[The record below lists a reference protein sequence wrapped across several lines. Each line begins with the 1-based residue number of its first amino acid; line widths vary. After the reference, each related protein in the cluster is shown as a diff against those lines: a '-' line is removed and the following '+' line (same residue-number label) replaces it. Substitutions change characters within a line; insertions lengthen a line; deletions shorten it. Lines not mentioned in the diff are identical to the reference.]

1 MNRRRG
7 NDAHDKMKMPCIR
20 PNFGL
25 MLLVMVFIMIQKVQA
40 ADVLEDLVKSLASD
54 GASCLVM
61 VADKWTSSDYLNDDN
76 HIPMTFIDSS
86 INSSTVGSVL
96 PPMQG
101 IHPVS
106 DCSHYLLWFKDA
118 NGTLIFLDRCDN
130 STFKVKFQMNHN
142 QIVSDTSNNWGF
154 LQGVNSSPI

>member
-1 MNRRRG
+1 MATPRR
-7 NDAHDKMKMPCIR
+7 NDAHDKMKKPCTR
-20 PNFGL
+20 HNFGL
-25 MLLVMVFIMIQKVQA
+25 KMPLLVLVFIMIHKVQA
-40 ADVLEDLVKSLASD
+40 ADVLDDLIKSLASN

-86 INSSTVGSVL
+86 ISSSRVESVL
-96 PPMQG
+96 PQG
-101 IHPVS
+101 IHPVN

-130 STFKVKFQMNHN
+130 SAFKVQFQMNHN
-142 QIVSDTSNNWGF
+142 QIVSDTSSNWGF